1 MINFKGNNRQ
11 LLNLYRGLEGVKEIK
26 GSRFAVLVGK
36 NMKEIKHVLNPIEEA
51 AVPSPEFQTISIQ
64 MRDLADAQDKEA
76 MDQLEKDNQD
86 LIEERKA
93 QMASIEDMLDEN
105 VELMLHAIREDQLPE
120 AITGEQVEKIL
131 EIITDGND

>member
-105 VELMLHAIREDQLPE
+105 VELMLHAIREDQLPD

>member
-105 VELMLHAIREDQLPE
+105 VELMLHGIREDQLPD

>member
-1 MINFKGNNRQ
+1 
-11 LLNLYRGLEGVKEIK
+11 
-26 GSRFAVLVGK
+26 
-36 NMKEIKHVLNPIEEA
+36 MKEIKHVLNPIEEA

-105 VELMLHAIREDQLPE
+105 VELMLHAIREDQLPD

>member
-93 QMASIEDMLDEN
+93 QMASIEDMLDES
-105 VELMLHAIREDQLPE
+105 VELMLHAIREDQLPD

>member
-51 AVPSPEFQTISIQ
+51 AVPTPEFQTISIQ

-93 QMASIEDMLDEN
+93 QMASIEDMLNEG
-105 VELMLHAIREDQLPE
+105 VEIKLHAIREDQLPDE
-120 AITGEQVEKIL
+120 ITGEQVEKIL